1 MPICINPFFMKIY
14 QTHYE
19 LLLILFS
26 FRIGMSQLDLIE
38 ITLTLNVLK
47 NVEFNFVT
55 KSI

>member
-14 QTHYE
+14 QTYYE